1 MRATLRIIRDEH
13 QAMAALLRTLL
24 ILLKQ
29 AREQQVRPD
38 FSVLRAML
46 FYIAE
51 FPEKRHH
58 RKESDLL
65 FPKLRARTPLSRTM
79 LDRLDEDHLRGE
91 AKIRE
96 LEHALTA
103 FEFLGD
109 DRRAEFESV
118 AKRYVDFYL
127 SHMALEEREILPLAQ
142 QVLSAEDWDELDLA
156 MAREM
161 DPLAGGQAEAAY
173 RGLFDH
179 ITRVIPA
186 PLGLGEPPPGRTT
199 D

>member
-1 MRATLRIIRDEH
+1 MRVTLRIIRDEH
-13 QAMAALLRTLL
+13 QALSALMRTLL

-29 AREQQVRPD
+29 ARERQEKPD

-46 FYIAE
+46 FYISE

-65 FPKLRARTPLSRTM
+65 FPKLRARTPLSRAL

-109 DRRAEFESV
+109 ERRAEFESV
-118 AKRYVDFYL
+118 ARRYVDFYL
-127 SHMALEEREILPLAQ
+127 SHMALEEREILPLAL
-142 QVLSAEDWDELDLA
+142 QVLTAEDWDELDLA
-156 MAREM
+156 MARQM
-161 DPLAGGQAEAAY
+161 DPLAGGTTEDTY
-173 RGLFDH
+173 RGLFEH

-186 PLGLGEPPPGRTT
+186 PLGLGEPPPGRAP